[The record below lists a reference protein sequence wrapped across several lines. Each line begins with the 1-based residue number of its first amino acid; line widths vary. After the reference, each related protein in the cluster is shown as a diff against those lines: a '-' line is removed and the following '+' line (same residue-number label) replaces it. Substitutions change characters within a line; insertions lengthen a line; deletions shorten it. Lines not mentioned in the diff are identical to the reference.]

1 MGINLEIVGCDFHN
15 RLLDKLIV
23 NGPENISKYL
33 RVPMPD
39 RPVLG
44 ILRISPPKAREL
56 SLNPDQIIRGIV
68 SEDGKSVE
76 FLLGN
81 IKQEIRFNL
90 EQWKGKEVEF
100 KVNIDKN
107 GSESS
112 GEKARVSSE
121 ASLYQEPKHL
131 QRYALHPK
139 SLITLLANPNYSWL
153 TFLNKIHFNSLITWM
168 NNLYPSFTATTFPS
182 LVYSA
187 KKIDTLEIK
196 KQLKNNGFK
205 FIPKNI
211 AIPESESRATLKHML
226 SILLKNLEGKADPV
240 DINLKVDDFK
250 GFIEYLDANQI
261 EYVLK
266 KENHEL
272 GIRFILLFTDFPV
285 TEIFIEGKSAN
296 PKNSSAFKY
305 SVEINLSFNEDN
317 NIWSRIELIGDR
329 ALAIECLISESQTF
343 KLANM
348 KKSHL
353 FELFQ
358 SAGIDLMRCD
368 IREGKYVGK
377 DRKETLKERGNLELS
392 A

>member
-1 MGINLEIVGCDFHN
+1 M
-15 RLLDKLIV
+15 

-33 RVPMPD
+33 RVPIPD

-44 ILRISPPKAREL
+44 ILRISPPKAKEL
-56 SLNPDQIIRGIV
+56 NLNPDQIIRGIV

-112 GEKARVSSE
+112 GGKARVSSE
-121 ASLYQEPKHL
+121 ASLYQEPKLL

-153 TFLNKIHFNSLITWM
+153 TFLNKIQFNPLITWM
-168 NNLYPSFTATTFPS
+168 NSLYPSFPAATLSS
-182 LVYSA
+182 LIYSA
-187 KKIDTLEIK
+187 KKIDPLDIK

-205 FIPKNI
+205 FAPKNI
-211 AIPESESRATLKHML
+211 SMPESESIATLKHVV
-226 SILLKNLEGKADPV
+226 SILLKILEEKAGPV
-240 DINLKVDDFK
+240 DINLKKDDFN

-261 EYVLK
+261 EYILK

-272 GIRFILLFTDFPV
+272 SIRFILLFTDFPV
-285 TEIFIEGKSAN
+285 TEIFIEGKSTN
-296 PKNSSAFKY
+296 SKNNSAYKY
-305 SVEINLSFNEDN
+305 SVEINLTFNEEN
-317 NIWSRIELIGDR
+317 NIWIRIELIKDR
-329 ALAIECLISESQTF
+329 ALAIDFLISESQTF

-348 KKSHL
+348 SKGHL
-353 FELFQ
+353 FEFFQ
-358 SAGIDLMRCD
+358 SAGIDLVRCD
-368 IREGKYVGK
+368 IREGKHVGK
-377 DRKETLKERGNLELS
+377 DRKETLKERGNLEFS

>member
-1 MGINLEIVGCDFHN
+1 M
-15 RLLDKLIV
+15 

-33 RVPMPD
+33 RVPIPD

-44 ILRISPPKAREL
+44 ILRISPPKAKEL
-56 SLNPDQIIRGIV
+56 NLNPDQIIRGIV

-107 GSESS
+107 RSKSS
-112 GEKARVSSE
+112 GGKAKVSSE
-121 ASLYQEPKHL
+121 SSLYQEPKHL
-131 QRYALHPK
+131 KRYALHPK

-153 TFLNKIHFNSLITWM
+153 TFLNKIQFNPLITWM
-168 NNLYPSFTATTFPS
+168 NSLYPSFPAATLSS
-182 LVYSA
+182 LIYSA
-187 KKIDTLEIK
+187 KKIDAVDIK

-205 FIPKNI
+205 FSPKNI
-211 AIPESESRATLKHML
+211 AMPESESIATLKHVV
-226 SILLKNLEGKADPV
+226 SILLKNLEGKAGPV
-240 DINLKVDDFK
+240 DINLKIDDFN

-261 EYVLK
+261 EYILK

-272 GIRFILLFTDFPV
+272 SIRFILLFTDFPV
-285 TEIFIEGKSAN
+285 TEIFIEGESTN
-296 PKNSSAFKY
+296 PKNNSVYKY
-305 SVEINLSFNEDN
+305 SVEINLSFNEEN
-317 NIWSRIELIGDR
+317 NIWIRIELIKDR
-329 ALAIECLISESQTF
+329 ALAIDFLISESQTF

-348 KKSHL
+348 NKSHL
-353 FELFQ
+353 FEFFQ
-358 SAGIDLMRCD
+358 SAGIDLVRCD
-368 IREGKYVGK
+368 IREGKHVGK
-377 DRKETLKERGNLELS
+377 DRKETLKERGNLEFS

>member
-1 MGINLEIVGCDFHN
+1 M
-15 RLLDKLIV
+15 

-33 RVPMPD
+33 RVPIPD

-56 SLNPDQIIRGIV
+56 NLNPDQIIRGIV

-90 EQWKGKEVEF
+90 EQWKGKEVDF

-107 GSESS
+107 RSESS
-112 GEKARVSSE
+112 VGRAIASSE
-121 ASLYQEPKHL
+121 ASLYQEPKNL
-131 QRYALHPK
+131 QRYALHPR

-153 TFLNKIHFNSLITWM
+153 IFLNKIQFNPLITWM
-168 NNLYPSFTATTFPS
+168 NNLYPSFSAATLSS

-187 KKIDTLEIK
+187 KKIDALDIK

-211 AIPESESRATLKHML
+211 AMPESESIATLKHVV
-226 SILLKNLEGKADPV
+226 SIFLKNLEGKAGPI
-240 DINLKVDDFK
+240 DIDFK
-250 GFIEYLDANQI
+250 VEDFNGFIEYLDANQI
-261 EYVLK
+261 EYILK

-272 GIRFILLFTDFPV
+272 SIRFILLFTDFPV
-285 TEIFIEGKSAN
+285 TEIFIEGKNTN
-296 PKNSSAFKY
+296 PKDSSAYKY
-305 SVEINLSFNEDN
+305 SVEINLSFNEEN
-317 NIWSRIELIGDR
+317 NIWIRIELIKDR
-329 ALAIECLISESQTF
+329 ALTIDFLISESQTY

-348 KKSHL
+348 NKEHL
-353 FELFQ
+353 FEFFQ
-358 SAGIDLMRCD
+358 FAGIDLIRCD
-368 IREGKYVGK
+368 IREGKHVEK
-377 DRKETLKERGNLELS
+377 IRKETLKERGNLEFS

>member
-1 MGINLEIVGCDFHN
+1 
-15 RLLDKLIV
+15 V

-56 SLNPDQIIRGIV
+56 NLNSDQIIRGIV
-68 SEDGKSVE
+68 AEDGKSVE

-112 GEKARVSSE
+112 GGKAIVSSE
-121 ASLYQEPKHL
+121 ASLYQAPKHS
-131 QRYALHPK
+131 QRYLLHPK
-139 SLITLLANPNYSWL
+139 SLITLLTNPNYSWL
-153 TFLNKIHFNSLITWM
+153 MFLNKIQFNSLITWM
-168 NNLYPSFTATTFPS
+168 NNLYPSFSATTLSS
-182 LVYSA
+182 LIYSA
-187 KKIDTLEIK
+187 KKIDALEIK

-205 FIPKNI
+205 FIPKDI
-211 AIPESESRATLKHML
+211 AMPESESIATLKHVV
-226 SILLKNLEGKADPV
+226 SILLENLEGKAGPV
-240 DINLKVDDFK
+240 DINLKVDDFN

-261 EYVLK
+261 EYILK

-272 GIRFILLFTDFPV
+272 GIRFILLFTDFPI
-285 TEIFIEGKSAN
+285 TEIFIEGKSTN
-296 PKNSSAFKY
+296 PKKDSAYKY
-305 SVEINLSFNEDN
+305 SVEINLSFNEEN
-317 NIWSRIELIGDR
+317 NIWSRIELIRDR
-329 ALAIECLISESQTF
+329 ALSIDFLISDSQTF
-343 KLANM
+343 KLASIN
-348 KKSHL
+348 KDRL

-368 IREGKYVGK
+368 IREGKHVGK
-377 DRKETLKERGNLELS
+377 NRKETLKERGNLELS

>member
-1 MGINLEIVGCDFHN
+1 M
-15 RLLDKLIV
+15 

-56 SLNPDQIIRGIV
+56 NLNSDQIIRGIV
-68 SEDGKSVE
+68 ADDGKSVE

-100 KVNIDKN
+100 KVNIDKK
-107 GSESS
+107 GSESL
-112 GEKARVSSE
+112 GREPIVSSE
-121 ASLYQEPKHL
+121 ASLYQSPKHA
-131 QRYALHPK
+131 QRYLLHPK

-153 TFLNKIHFNSLITWM
+153 MFLNKIQFSSLITWM
-168 NNLYPSFTATTFPS
+168 NNLYPSFSKATLSS
-182 LVYSA
+182 LIYSA
-187 KKIDTLEIK
+187 KKIDVLEIK

-205 FIPKNI
+205 FIRKNI
-211 AIPESESRATLKHML
+211 AVPESENIATLKHVV
-226 SILLKNLEGKADPV
+226 SILLKNLGGKADSV
-240 DINLKVDDFK
+240 DINFQVDDFN

-261 EYVLK
+261 EYILK

-272 GIRFILLFTDFPV
+272 GIRFILLFTDFPI

-296 PKNSSAFKY
+296 PKKDSSYKY
-305 SVEINLSFNEDN
+305 SVEINLSFNEEN
-317 NIWSRIELIGDR
+317 NIWARVELIEDK
-329 ALAIECLISESQTF
+329 ALAIDFLMSESQTF
-343 KLANM
+343 KLASMN
-348 KKSHL
+348 KGHL
-353 FELFQ
+353 FELFK
-358 SAGIDLMRCD
+358 SSGIDLMRCD
-368 IREGKYVGK
+368 IREGKHVGQN
-377 DRKETLKERGNLELS
+377 RKETLKERGNLEFS